1 MVELNPCDLLHEVWG
16 EPMMEFYKRYKR
28 FDATFWVDW
37 GLGIG
42 GYVRLQK
49 RDFQIQLNLVFV
61 EFYLDLYL
69 LRKGSHDPR

>member
-1 MVELNPCDLLHEVWG
+1 LLHEMW
-16 EPMMEFYKRYKR
+16 EESLMEFYRRYKR

-42 GYVRLQK
+42 GYIRLQK
-49 RDFQIQLNLVFV
+49 KNFQIQLNLFFV

-69 LRKGSHDPR
+69 LRKGSR

>member
-1 MVELNPCDLLHEVWG
+1 MVESSSRYLLYEVR
-16 EPMMEFYKRYKR
+16 EESLMESYRRYKR
-28 FDATFWVDW
+28 FDATFWVDL

-49 RDFQIQLNLVFV
+49 RDFQIQLNLLFV

-69 LRKGSHDPR
+69 LRKKRR